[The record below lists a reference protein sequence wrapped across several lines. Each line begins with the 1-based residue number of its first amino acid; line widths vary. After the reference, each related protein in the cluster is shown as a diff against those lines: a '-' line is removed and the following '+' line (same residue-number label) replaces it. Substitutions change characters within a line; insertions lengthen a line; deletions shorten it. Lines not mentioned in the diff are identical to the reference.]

1 MELKAATNKK
11 RMIGTV
17 VKDKMEKAVVIET
30 ERLQK
35 HPKYHKYLRTK
46 KRYKAHDEENRCKV
60 GDKVMIVESRPIS
73 KEKRWVVK
81 EIIRQEEPILIQEEV
96 ETNDTGAV

>member
-11 RMIGTV
+11 KMVGTV
-17 VKDKMEKAVVIET
+17 VRDKMEKSVVVET

-35 HPKYHKYLRTK
+35 HSKYHKYLKTK
-46 KRYKAHDEENRCKV
+46 KRYKAHDEDNKCRI
-60 GDKVMIVESRPIS
+60 GDKVVIVESRPIS
-73 KEKRWVVK
+73 KEKSWVVK

>member
-11 RMIGTV
+11 KMIGTV
-17 VKDKMEKAVVIET
+17 VKDKMEKTVVVET

-35 HPKYHKYLRTK
+35 HLKYHKYLKMK
-46 KRYKAHDEENRCKV
+46 KRYKAHDEDNKCRI